1 MRPPG
6 KLATAHFRT
15 VLLIPVD
22 GCRIER
28 FDHIRAG
35 IGLQQRVALFHELDI
50 ARTPLGIV
58 VELVFDD
65 QRHTTRHYLEHVG
78 EQWHMLEIP
87 FRSAVRCGDQRRIF
101 KRTRQRRC
109 HSGTGGVGREQRDA
123 GQLIVREIGD
133 TARISGDAHQIAV
146 MHHHDFAV
154 GGHLQV
160 KLDAIAG
167 FASRCECRKRVLRS
181 DRTSHAGA
189 AIAGLH
195 GHATCQRH
203 ILAALVGILRGQTG
217 TRVMQATMRVPHV
230 GNGRHIVAALVGEG
244 TRRDRP
250 HCGAC
255 SDCAAEQ
262 RLVDE

>member
-1 MRPPG
+1 
-6 KLATAHFRT
+6 
-15 VLLIPVD
+15 
-22 GCRIER
+22 
-28 FDHIRAG
+28 
-35 IGLQQRVALFHELDI
+35 
-50 ARTPLGIV
+50 
-58 VELVFDD
+58 
-65 QRHTTRHYLEHVG
+65 
-78 EQWHMLEIP
+78 MLEIP

-133 TARISGDAHQIAV
+133 TAWISGDAHQIAV

-203 ILAALVGILRGQTG
+203 ILAALVGILSGQTG

-230 GNGRHIVAALVGEG
+230 GNGRHIIAALIGEG